1 MTDDSE
7 LSELQMAKMDEVA
20 AAHRVAFYARYLR
33 QCGSLDAVLEDE
45 QIREL
50 YDVLKAAPPSQDK
63 KDLIADIEKWSAKN
77 VAKYLLGE

>member
-1 MTDDSE
+1 M
-7 LSELQMAKMDEVA
+7 
-20 AAHRVAFYARYLR
+20 
-33 QCGSLDAVLEDE
+33 LEDE